1 MNKQLFI
8 VGLILVLFIV
18 VFWKQLKS
26 AFTTNSIENFSA
38 YPKDGN
44 DPGLMK
50 LHHDFIVDTSTQYKE
65 TSKKIDDLVKEI
77 MESTV
82 SASNKKITETY
93 NTKIDNASDKD
104 KFVKLM
110 ETFLEHFK
118 AYFDFDYGDDANDDT
133 DYIETNSVENYKKD
147 EDYQLKIVL
156 YIGLQLLKDENVDF
170 DFKCNNG
177 EDNYYDTDTA
187 DKDEVQFKQLVCHF
201 LDNHPTIKVNI
212 KYNVKPKIKEIFND
226 MILEYKNAATDNKK
240 ALLTELLTTL
250 IKELFTLVYSISE
263 NNVACVL
270 HSASN
275 CPNEPYEEI
284 TETDYSDTAGNT
296 RKVSSATQRVRIR
309 KFRCQEDNDD
319 NTDQPKICAV
329 SVDYKPKTTNCEVMN
344 GYGKQQCE
352 NTEYNGSDAVTLKD
366 ADGNPKC
373 RYDYFTE
380 KCFNPTFTD
389 TKSGADTV
397 GFLSWKADDGNTNE
411 KSDETKKDV
420 DATKCHQISNK
431 KYCNKQE
438 KKCEWNK
445 NYDICVPENKTAVDF
460 GSDAA
465 AAVKFCHSLSMKADG
480 DGETSNKATWVR
492 SFKKS
497 GGGSICDTY
506 GDGKYYY
513 GKKATGDTV
522 IKRKEDGEQEEPNV
536 PADPCGFIDA
546 NPVNNVET
554 QEQLCRSLVDDNS
567 TTMCNFYKYPRYLPK
582 GSSERHKYI
591 TKCVAKKDDNANNL
605 LYSPEIMTDEDSCT
619 KKNPNYIW
627 SEENETCIKKNV
639 VNAND
644 CNIIKNSKICSLHS
658 NCIWQSTGSYVPAEG
673 FERGFCKDMT
683 SKFDKLYK
691 IMDKIH
697 DKYLNNYVRINNIE
711 EKLIKSMPSIKN
723 QLALNT

>member
-110 ETFLEHFK
+110 ETFLEHFQEH
-118 AYFDFDYGDDANDDT
+118 FDFDSTEDDDKK
-133 DYIETNSVENYKKD
+133 SVSEYKKD

-170 DFKCNNG
+170 DVKCLDAATVSGKVN
-177 EDNYYDTDTA
+177 D
-187 DKDEVQFKQLVCHF
+187 DKDKVQFKKLVCHF
-201 LDNHPTIKVNI
+201 LDNHSKIKVNI
-212 KYNVKPKIKEIFND
+212 KYNVEPKIKEIFED
-226 MILEYKNAATDNKK
+226 MILEYKNAAPDNKK
-240 ALLTELLTTL
+240 ALLRELLTTL

-275 CPNEPYEEI
+275 CPNEPYEVLSKN
-284 TETDYSDTAGNT
+284 DYSDTADIT
-296 RKVSSATQRVRIR
+296 RKVTSAVKHERIR

-329 SVDYKPKTTNCEVMN
+329 SVDYKPKTKNCNVMN

-352 NTEYNGSDAVTLKD
+352 NTEYSGTPVADSIGAV
-366 ADGNPKC
+366 NPKC

-380 KCFNPTFTD
+380 KCFNPKFAANE
-389 TKSGADTV
+389 GENA
-397 GFLSWKADDGNTNE
+397 GFLSWTQTGATNDGTSKVNKTTV
-411 KSDETKKDV
+411 K
-420 DATKCHQISNK
+420 ATKCHQISNK
-431 KYCNKQE
+431 KYCNTQT
-438 KKCEWNK
+438 KCNWKSER
-445 NYDICVPENKTAVDF
+445 CVPKNKTDVNF

-465 AAVKFCHSLSMKADG
+465 ANEFCHSLSMEKDEDG
-480 DGETSNKATWVR
+480 SNQDFIK

-497 GGGSICDTY
+497 GGGAICDIDY
-506 GDGKYYY
+506 NGDSKYYY
-513 GKKATGDTV
+513 GKHVDNPLVSKGT
-522 IKRKEDGEQEEPNV
+522 
-536 PADPCGFIDA
+536 DPCGFIDA

-554 QEQLCRSLVDDNS
+554 QEQLCKSLEDNA
-567 TTMCNFYKYPRYLPK
+567 TGGELCNFYKYPRYLPK

-591 TKCVAKKDDNANNL
+591 TKCVAKKEDYKKNTS
-605 LYSPEIMTDEDSCT
+605 YSPEIMTDEDSCT

-697 DKYLNNYVRINNIE
+697 DKYLNKYVRINNIE